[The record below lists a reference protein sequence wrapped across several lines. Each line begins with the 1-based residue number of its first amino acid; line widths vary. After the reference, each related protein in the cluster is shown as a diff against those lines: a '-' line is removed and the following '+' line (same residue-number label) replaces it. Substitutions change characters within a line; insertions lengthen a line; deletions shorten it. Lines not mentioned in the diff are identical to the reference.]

1 MKESDIIQYIESPG
15 LLKHSDINQLR
26 KLLNE
31 FPFYQT
37 AHILLLKSLKINNS
51 DDFETQL
58 SKSSIHISDR
68 DILFRF
74 LNQEFEDESEEK
86 NIENVEFKGDSE
98 LINNITEKE
107 KPQLLK
113 NRNVKRRINN
123 SFEGMGENISET
135 ISSQLEFSIIKES
148 QKLEYSSEIYFI
160 DEERTG
166 KNNIITIDADPDVLK
181 NSNRKKDILQIDEV
195 PSEEKTENIENLSD
209 SEDAFEL
216 IEIEKDEKEEAKE
229 TKTQNGYFDIAN
241 YVDEEVFAQ
250 KNDLISKFIDKDPRI
265 KPNEK
270 EGENSDISTQS
281 IQEDSNLLS
290 ETLVKVYIKQ
300 GLFKKAIQ
308 SYKKLSLKYP
318 EKSAYFATQIEIVEQ
333 KIK

>member
-37 AHILLLKSLKINNS
+37 AHILLLKSLKVQNS
-51 DDFETQL
+51 DDFKNQL

-74 LNQEFEDESEEK
+74 LNQEFDEESKEE
-86 NIENVEFKGDSE
+86 NIENADSKENLE
-98 LINNITEKE
+98 LINNIPEKE

-113 NRNVKRRINN
+113 NRNVKRRINH

-148 QKLEYSSEIYFI
+148 QKLEYPSEIYFI
-160 DEERTG
+160 EEERTG

-181 NSNRKKDILQIDEV
+181 NSNRKKDILQIDEIA
-195 PSEEKTENIENLSD
+195 SEEKIKNIENLSD
-209 SEDAFEL
+209 YEDAFEL
-216 IEIEKDEKEEAKE
+216 IEIVKDENEEAKE

-241 YVDEEVFAQ
+241 YVDEEAFAQ
-250 KNDLISKFIDKDPRI
+250 KDDLISKFIDKNPRI
-265 KPNEK
+265 QPNEK
-270 EGENSDISTQS
+270 EGENSDISVQS
-281 IQEDSNLLS
+281 SKEDSNLLS
-290 ETLVKVYIKQ
+290 ETLVKIYIKQ

-308 SYKKLSLKYP
+308 SYNKLSLKYP
-318 EKSAYFATQIEIVEQ
+318 EKSAYFATQIKILEQ